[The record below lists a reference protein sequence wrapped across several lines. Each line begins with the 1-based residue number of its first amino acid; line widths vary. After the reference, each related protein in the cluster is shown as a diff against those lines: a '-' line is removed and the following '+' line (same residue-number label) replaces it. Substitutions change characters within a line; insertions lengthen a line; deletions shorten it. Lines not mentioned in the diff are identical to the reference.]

1 MKKKLLILAGL
12 FTFVLLGFSLR
23 YFFPHYSTDKGKIVY
38 IGLGERKIAE
48 EADTETFKELDN
60 VFGID
65 KNYVYYMGKALKNI
79 DRNTF
84 EPTDWFIPVPN
95 DPVWGIGCQ
104 TSYITEFK
112 DKNGVYKTEDL
123 RNRKD

>member
-12 FTFVLLGFSLR
+12 FMFFQLGFSLSC
-23 YFFPHYSTDKGKIVY
+23 FFPHYSTDKGKIVY

-65 KNYVYYMGKALKNI
+65 KNYVYYLGKPLKNI
-79 DRNTF
+79 DRDTF
-84 EPTDWFIPVPN
+84 EPTAWFMPQST

-104 TSYITEFK
+104 TSHITEFK
-112 DKNGVYKTEDL
+112 DKNGVYKTEDF
-123 RNRKD
+123 KD